1 MSNSSSNILLLERTI
16 HATEEENLIMNFK
29 FILRILLLSGIALS
43 RLAAGDQPGQTISIT
58 AQRFSFAPNEITLK
72 KGQPVTLVIQ
82 SKDVSHGLRIE
93 DLGVLTDIKKG
104 ETSEVKF
111 TPDKAGTFEG
121 KCAHFCGKGHGS
133 MKMTVHVTE

>member
-1 MSNSSSNILLLERTI
+1 LKEQI
-16 HATEEENLIMNFK
+16 HTTEEEKLAMNLK
-29 FILRILLLSGIALS
+29 FILRTLLLCGIALS
-43 RLAAGDQPGQTISIT
+43 PLAAGDQPGQIISIT

-72 KGQPVTLVIQ
+72 KGQPVTLVVQ
-82 SKDVSHGLRIE
+82 TKDVSHGLRIE

-104 ETSEVKF
+104 QTSEVKF
-111 TPDKAGTFEG
+111 TPETVGTFEG